1 MILEELNTIL
11 DALKIPVETGYF
23 SSASPA
29 PDQYVVITPI
39 FSEFGL
45 HADNIP
51 HMDTHDVRLTIYSKG
66 NYLNTLDTIVRSMQ
80 THDISVTDRSYIGYD
95 REFGYHQIAVDVQK
109 TYTYTLEG

>member
-11 DALKIPVETGYF
+11 DAIPIPVETGYF
-23 SSASPA
+23 STAKPV

-39 FSEFGL
+39 YSEFGL

-51 HMDTHDVRLTIYSKG
+51 HMDTHDVRLTLYSKS
-66 NYLNTLDTIVRSMQ
+66 NYTSILDKIVRDLQKS
-80 THDISVTDRSYIGYD
+80 DFSITDRSYVDYD
-95 REFGYHQIAVDVQK
+95 RESGYYQVTVDVQK